1 MNRVFYQVHVVVM
14 APGHENIVKATAL
27 GVGPKL
33 GVELWV
39 QVVRVLLEVLHIF
52 RQNIFSFSLRPLA
65 HCLIHLRI

>member
-39 QVVRVLLEVLHIF
+39 QVVRVLLEVLEVDVAF
-52 RQNIFSFSLRPLA
+52 VECA
-65 HCLIHLRI
+65 ADGEGVT